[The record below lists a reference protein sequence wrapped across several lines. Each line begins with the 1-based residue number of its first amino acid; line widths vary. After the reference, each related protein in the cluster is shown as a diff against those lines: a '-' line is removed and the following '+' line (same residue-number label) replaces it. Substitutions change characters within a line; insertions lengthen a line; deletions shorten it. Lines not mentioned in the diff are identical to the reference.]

1 MEHLLSENYISIGTE
16 YTQMSL
22 PIPDLIAITIVIAY
36 IPLVG
41 ISQNVGSCF

>member
-1 MEHLLSENYISIGTE
+1 MEHLSSENYISIGTE
-16 YTQMSL
+16 YTQMNL